1 MPVKKTFYVD
11 IIIHI
16 HMHAFLVNSERKSQ
30 DFPKEASLHLLPA
43 TLNLAKQKVC
53 MEKRVLDCILNLYL
67 IRWPFC

>member
-30 DFPKEASLHLLPA
+30 DFPKEASLHLLSA

-53 MEKRVLDCILNLYL
+53 MEKLWNLRTRLHTKPVLN
-67 IRWPFC
+67 